1 MMKLKTKI
9 LFFILFFSIN
19 LYAQNNDTIE
29 ICGLRLHYSNKI
41 KTKNREEY
49 RITGE
54 IKFIRQYN
62 INGKIKSETIWYNE
76 DIPIWSKKV
85 YNKKGSFKIV
95 NSLNQIKY
103 GYCELLISA
112 YEHDL
117 LKNNCHII
125 LLDKNNWEYPNHWLI
140 SYDFDVSDTGYKS
153 KGIVIN
159 IKTGEEKEYYTETTL
174 NQQNQE
180 DLIMGWFV
188 EKFPEFQGG
197 IDSLRKYIQSNI
209 IIPKDSIIQGRV
221 FVSFWIDTLGQVTD
235 AKIARGINVKQNNEA
250 LRIINS
256 LPKWQPGET
265 RGKKIKVP
273 YTIPVIFKK
282 DE

>member
-1 MMKLKTKI
+1 MKLKTKI

-19 LYAQNNDTIE
+19 LYAQNNDTIG
-29 ICGLRLHYSNKI
+29 ICGLRLHYLNKI

-117 LKNNCHII
+117 LKNNCHIT

-180 DLIMGWFV
+180 DLIMGRFV

-235 AKIARGINVKQNNEA
+235 VKIARGINVKQNNEA